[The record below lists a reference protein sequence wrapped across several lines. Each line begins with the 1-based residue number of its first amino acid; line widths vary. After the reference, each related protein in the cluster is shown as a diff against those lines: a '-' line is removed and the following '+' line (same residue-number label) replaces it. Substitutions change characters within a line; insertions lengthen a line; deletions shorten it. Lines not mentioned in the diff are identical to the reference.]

1 MISSDVSD
9 HRPPLSPQ
17 AGVHQQ
23 MPTAE
28 QGLDEQQMAAYSAA
42 YQQRWQ
48 LDPAPRYTSY
58 QHNFNCSLLLGIPQC
73 LKLPRSKFW
82 EVYSLISTA
91 FK

>member
-23 MPTAE
+23 IPTAE
-28 QGLDEQQMAAYSAA
+28 QALDEQQIAAYSA

-48 LDPAPRYTSY
+48 LDPVPR
-58 QHNFNCSLLLGIPQC
+58 
-73 LKLPRSKFW
+73 
-82 EVYSLISTA
+82 
-91 FK
+91 